1 MTNLEH
7 IFHSICGVEG
17 EEEGERREGEEEEEE
32 ESQLFFFL
40 LLRVW
45 SDTPIAT
52 RS

>member
-7 IFHSICGVEG
+7 IFHSICGADEKG
-17 EEEGERREGEEEEEE
+17 RKEEGERATR
-32 ESQLFFFL
+32 SQLFFFL
-40 LLRVW
+40 LLSRVW